1 MALIPIYSYDKCKG
15 NNTRYIIQLYDYTE
29 IEQNSQVYYTVC
41 CMLGENNELYDQP
54 LIVRLITDVIKTSP
68 IVGNLPS
75 ECVSNLIRK
84 SYRRDNKWQREAVNR
99 INDIII
105 SFENMP
111 M

>member
-1 MALIPIYSYDKCKG
+1 MALIPIYSYDKCKDD
-15 NNTRYIIQLYDYTE
+15 NIRYIIQLYDYTE

-41 CMLGENNELYDQP
+41 CMLGEDSQLYDQP
-54 LIVRLITDVIKTSP
+54 LIVRLITDIIKTSP

-75 ECVSNLIRK
+75 DCVSNLIRK

-99 INDIII
+99 INEIIV
-105 SFENMP
+105 SFEKMP